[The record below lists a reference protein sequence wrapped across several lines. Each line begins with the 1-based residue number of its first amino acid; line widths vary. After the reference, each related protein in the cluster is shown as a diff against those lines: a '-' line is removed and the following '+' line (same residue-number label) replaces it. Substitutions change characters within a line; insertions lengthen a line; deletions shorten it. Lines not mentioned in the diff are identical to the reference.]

1 MPRYNVVPTKTNLMK
16 LKRELSFAQEGYQ
29 LLDQKRQILI
39 VELMDIV
46 DKTTDLQEK
55 VIKET
60 SQAFASLQKA
70 VVNMGRSRVNESA
83 SAVNIDYDISIK
95 MRRVMGVNIP
105 KVDLEIDDK
114 LPYFSL
120 LGTSYRVD
128 EAISDFKSLLDDLSK
143 LSELR
148 ISLMRIADEVRRTMR
163 RVNALEKIAI
173 PDYKESVK
181 YIEDTLEENERE
193 TFAILKIIKRRLEK
207 KRG

>member
-1 MPRYNVVPTKTNLMK
+1 MPRYKVVPTKTNLMK

-83 SAVNIDYDISIK
+83 SAVNIDYDISII
-95 MRRVMGVNIP
+95 RFC
-105 KVDLEIDDK
+105 L
-114 LPYFSL
+114 FW
-120 LGTSYRVD
+120 
-128 EAISDFKSLLDDLSK
+128 
-143 LSELR
+143 
-148 ISLMRIADEVRRTMR
+148 
-163 RVNALEKIAI
+163 
-173 PDYKESVK
+173 
-181 YIEDTLEENERE
+181 
-193 TFAILKIIKRRLEK
+193 
-207 KRG
+207 